1 VIRAAQ
7 VVAGI
12 IVLLAVV
19 GFGAPARAE
28 VTLAAATA
36 DAGGGWEVYTTG
48 RVGAFVEVLEG
59 DGIPQ
64 AFAVAVDPTT
74 MMPVLDANGNPMYVQ
89 IHNVG
94 DGGVR
99 AGPSD
104 PKVQPD
110 GSSGQGHLG
119 VSRVVSGF
127 LPNILGIGLRR
138 KVTDRVKVDA
148 FISSW
153 ATAET
158 INRRTFVAKNPDIR
172 EAYGKLEG
180 PWGSLLVGRALSLFG
195 RGTVEIDFLYGH
207 GYGVGQPGGFDEQGP
222 SGGHIGYGIVAPFF
236 VSGVVYATPKLHGLQ
251 LTAGYFD
258 PAALVGL
265 YWVRTKYGRPEA
277 ELAYDFDSGAL
288 KLHLYASGA
297 WQRLYSANVLQDAA
311 GNNLD
316 VQPSADVLGGAGG
329 ARIEVGHLHLGVA
342 GHRGRGL
349 GVAYFLDGSD
359 ANFAKDTTHELRTF
373 SGAYVQAQVVAGKF
387 DLNGGWGMTWIDPLP
402 ADTNP
407 NWCGTGTF
415 AMPCGGFSNA
425 SGVIRPA
432 SSILKSQMGISGVV
446 VYHFTPSVHFA
457 ADYFFSD
464 VKWMQ
469 GEKQIVHSFA
479 LGTTITW

>member
-1 VIRAAQ
+1 VI
-7 VVAGI
+7 
-12 IVLLAVV
+12 
-19 GFGAPARAE
+19 
-28 VTLAAATA
+28 
-36 DAGGGWEVYTTG
+36 
-48 RVGAFVEVLEG
+48 
-59 DGIPQ
+59 
-64 AFAVAVDPTT
+64 
-74 MMPVLDANGNPMYVQ
+74 
-89 IHNVG
+89 
-94 DGGVR
+94 
-99 AGPSD
+99 
-104 PKVQPD
+104 
-110 GSSGQGHLG
+110 
-119 VSRVVSGF
+119 
-127 LPNILGIGLRR
+127 
-138 KVTDRVKVDA
+138 
-148 FISSW
+148 
-153 ATAET
+153 
-158 INRRTFVAKNPDIR
+158 
-172 EAYGKLEG
+172 
-180 PWGSLLVGRALSLFG
+180 
-195 RGTVEIDFLYGH
+195 
-207 GYGVGQPGGFDEQGP
+207 
-222 SGGHIGYGIVAPFF
+222 
-236 VSGVVYATPKLHGLQ
+236 
-251 LTAGYFD
+251 
-258 PAALVGL
+258 
-265 YWVRTKYGRPEA
+265 
-277 ELAYDFDSGAL
+277 
-288 KLHLYASGA
+288 
-297 WQRLYSANVLQDAA
+297 
-311 GNNLD
+311 
-316 VQPSADVLGGAGG
+316 GGAGG